1 MEARRLEVNYLNP
14 CVDFEICKPEYYP
27 LIPGR
32 NLITVVTETQNY
44 YVIVEIMPAQMS
56 PFQWESMVGDLER
69 ILKGLI
75 DDSKLSIQTKL

>member
-1 MEARRLEVNYLNP
+1 MEVNYLNP